1 VPAYIWEGNAIP
13 GRVNRLLAGWSQRV
27 GATFEASLRALPR
40 SRTTIAGNPIRR
52 SLLRWTRESG
62 RQELGLPADA
72 TVVFVTGGSQ
82 GSAAINHAVSGALPR
97 LLRRATVIHH
107 TGDAHLAPIA
117 AKRETLPGDLRDRY
131 HVYGFLREEMGAAL
145 ASAVLVVGRASSSS
159 IAEPLAFGVP
169 LILVP
174 FAASKVV
181 ATVAPSAASAA
192 ASGHVPLSE
201 PLTWSPRAS
210 SRRAIADIP
219 MPPIPTTWNRVTRI
233 PRGRGPRSRS
243 PSPHRVGRRRA
254 RPSPFARGAP
264 DRRAVR

>member
-1 VPAYIWEGNAIP
+1 MTRMSPPPAYAF
-13 GRVNRLLAGWSQRV
+13 V
-27 GATFEASLRALPR
+27 PR
-40 SRTTIAGNPIRR
+40 SRRTAPQMSEGSSP
-52 SLLRWTRESG
+52 
-62 RQELGLPADA
+62 PA
-72 TVVFVTGGSQ
+72 
-82 GSAAINHAVSGALPR
+82 
-97 LLRRATVIHH
+97 RRAVHVSAVVVLLPCVPAIATTRFPLARYPQASSRFH
-107 TGDAHLAPIA
+107 TGRRFARAAATSGFVSPYALERITTSAPS
-117 AKRETLPGDLRDRY
+117 R
-131 HVYGFLREEMGAAL
+131 
-145 ASAVLVVGRASSSS
+145 
-159 IAEPLAFGVP
+159 
-169 LILVP
+169 